1 MSTTPAVP
9 AGAGKPAGSSA
20 SAGAGEP
27 AGSSASAGSGSSS
40 GGAPLVSWRPRLTV
54 RLRLTLSYALL
65 LVVAG
70 GVVAVIIYA
79 VMRFVPNYPL
89 TAANPR
95 DVGPVA
101 TRGEI
106 LDLVVKLSA
115 YAMALL
121 AVIGMAGGWI
131 IAGRMLRPLQEIT
144 AAARLAASGSLDHR
158 IGLGGR
164 PDEFTELSDTFDEM
178 LERLERS
185 FTQYRRFAANASHEL
200 RTPHTVMKTMLEV
213 AIADPEHQDVRELA
227 SRLHETNQRGIDIVE
242 ALLALAS
249 LGNRK
254 VELEPVELA
263 EVARRAVEELRP
275 EAEAAGVTLTVDLQR
290 TVVEGNETLLRQ
302 LIVNLGQNA
311 IRHNLPSGGTAKLT
325 VRSGGR
331 LTVENTGEVLE
342 PSMVATLTEPF
353 ARGGRLAQRPG
364 RQGGHGLG
372 LALVAAIVTAHN
384 GTLTLT
390 PRTQGG
396 LTAALTF

>member
-1 MSTTPAVP
+1 MSATPAVP
-9 AGAGKPAGSSA
+9 TKPGAPAESGATTGSST
-20 SAGAGEP
+20 
-27 AGSSASAGSGSSS
+27 
-40 GGAPLVSWRPRLTV
+40 GGGPLVSWRPRLTV

-70 GVVAVIIYA
+70 GVVAVVIYA

-178 LERLERS
+178 LDRLERS

-213 AIADPEHQDVRELA
+213 AIADPDHQDVRALA

-290 TVVEGNETLLRQ
+290 TVVEGNETLVRQ

-325 VRSGGR
+325 VRPGGR

-396 LTAALTF
+396 LMAALTFQSA